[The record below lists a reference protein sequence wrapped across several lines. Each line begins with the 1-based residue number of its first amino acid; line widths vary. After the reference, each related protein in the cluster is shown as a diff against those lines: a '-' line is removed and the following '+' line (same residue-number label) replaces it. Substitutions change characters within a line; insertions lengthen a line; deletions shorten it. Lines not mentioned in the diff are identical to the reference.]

1 MTCLL
6 QQQHIT
12 IYADILQLYFN
23 AESMITLQTM
33 IPTNLPEHL
42 PESMYYI

>member
-6 QQQHIT
+6 QQQNIT

-23 AESMITLQTM
+23 AESMITLQTI
-33 IPTNLPEHL
+33 IPTNEHL